1 MIKCWSSCLVYHANT
16 IAKYIKLKYSKNL
29 QSKMNGKIQK
39 VLKWYD
45 MCTTNQ
51 QGIIVYTVACHCD
64 PGDCDL
70 SDNAAGV

>member
-1 MIKCWSSCLVYHANT
+1 
-16 IAKYIKLKYSKNL
+16 
-29 QSKMNGKIQK
+29 MNGKILK

-45 MCTTNQ
+45 MSTTNQLNQ

-64 PGDCDL
+64 PGDGDL

>member
-1 MIKCWSSCLVYHANT
+1 
-16 IAKYIKLKYSKNL
+16 
-29 QSKMNGKIQK
+29 MNGKIQK

-45 MCTTNQ
+45 MCTTNQLNQ

-70 SDNAAGV
+70 SDNAAGL